1 MRSIHDVPV
10 SPQSSSAIE
19 LGMGHLRPRV
29 LRSVHAANIGPA
41 EHVFEARARDHEQ
54 ASGQR
59 E

>member
-1 MRSIHDVPV
+1 M
-10 SPQSSSAIE
+10 
-19 LGMGHLRPRV
+19 RPRV

-41 EHVFEARARDHEQ
+41 EHVFEARARDREE